1 MCCSLA
7 RSYATQI
14 DISRSGNDRPVGET
28 IEQNDPGPMPVLDG
42 SHDSVSNVDPPPAPS
57 QLERPRP
64 APELSIVVPTFN
76 ERENIPRLI
85 DQLRAALPG
94 IAWELIIVDDNSPDG
109 TSETAKRI
117 AATDSRIRCLRRV
130 GRRGLAGACLEGI
143 LASQAQY
150 VAVMDGDL
158 QHDEG
163 LLLPML
169 QLLRRDAANI
179 VVATRYADGGS
190 AEGLSSQRAW
200 GSRLATKLAHH
211 LLKLKLTDP
220 MSGFFMLRRELVEK
234 IAPKL
239 STQGFKVL
247 LDIVVTA
254 GDSLRISELPFTFR
268 RRLYGESKLDA
279 GVALEYL
286 GLLLAKATD
295 DTVSL
300 RFTLFCLVGAVG
312 IGVHFVTLSVGYH
325 LLGIEFVWAQT
336 LAMMV
341 AIASNFAINNALT
354 YRDLRL
360 RGLTFFSGLLRFYLV
375 SLAGLVSNIGVS
387 DWLFVSA
394 QKWWVAGL
402 AGAVIG
408 VVWNYV
414 VASQFVWHSR

>member
-1 MCCSLA
+1 MTA
-7 RSYATQI
+7 
-14 DISRSGNDRPVGET
+14 
-28 IEQNDPGPMPVLDG
+28 LDG
-42 SHDSVSNVDPPPAPS
+42 STHESVSNVDPRPAPP
-57 QLERPRP
+57 QLERPQP

-76 ERENIPRLI
+76 ERESIPRLI
-85 DQLRAALPG
+85 DALRSALPD

-109 TSETAKRI
+109 TSEMAKRI
-117 AATDSRIRCLRRV
+117 AAADSRIRCIRRV

-143 LASQAQY
+143 LASQAQF

-169 QLLRRDAANI
+169 QLLRHDTANM

-190 AEGLSSQRAW
+190 AAGLSSQRAW
-200 GSRLATKLAHH
+200 GSRLATELARH
-211 LLKLKLTDP
+211 LLKLELSDP

-239 STQGFKVL
+239 STQGFKIL

-268 RRLYGESKLDA
+268 QRLYGESKLDA

-286 GLLLAKATD
+286 GLLLAKATHD
-295 DTVSL
+295 RVSL
-300 RFTLFCLVGAVG
+300 RFTLFCLVGALG
-312 IGVHFVTLSVGYH
+312 IGVHFVTLSVGYD

-375 SLAGLVSNIGVS
+375 SMAGLVSNIGVS

>member
-1 MCCSLA
+1 
-7 RSYATQI
+7 
-14 DISRSGNDRPVGET
+14 
-28 IEQNDPGPMPVLDG
+28 MPVLDG
-42 SHDSVSNVDPPPAPS
+42 STRDSVSELGPQRLP

-76 ERENIPRLI
+76 ERENIPRLVETV
-85 DQLRAALPG
+85 RAALSDV
-94 IAWELIIVDDNSPDG
+94 AWELIIVDDNSPDG
-109 TSETAKRI
+109 TSETAKRVG
-117 AATDSRIRCLRRV
+117 AADARIRCIRRV

-158 QHDEG
+158 QHDEA

-169 QLLRRDAANI
+169 QLLRRETANM
-179 VVATRYADGGS
+179 VVATRYAGGGS
-190 AEGLSSQRAW
+190 AAGLSSPRAW

-211 LLKLKLTDP
+211 LLKLQLSDP
-220 MSGFFMLRRELVEK
+220 MSGFFMLRRELVEQV
-234 IAPKL
+234 APKL
-239 STQGFKVL
+239 STQGFKIL

-254 GDSLRISELPFTFR
+254 GDSLRIAELPFTFR
-268 RRLYGESKLDA
+268 QRVHGESKLDA

-295 DTVSL
+295 DRVSL
-300 RFTLFCLVGAVG
+300 RFTLFCLVGALGV
-312 IGVHFVTLSVGYH
+312 GVHFVTLSIGYD
-325 LLGIEFVWAQT
+325 LLNIEFVWAQT

-341 AIASNFAINNALT
+341 AIASNFVINNALT
-354 YRDLRL
+354 YRDRRL
-360 RGLTFFSGLLRFYLV
+360 HGLTFFSGLLRFYLV
-375 SLAGLVSNIGVS
+375 SMAGLVSNIGVS
-387 DWLFVSA
+387 DWLFVSS

-414 VASQFVWHSR
+414 VASQFVWRSR

>member
-1 MCCSLA
+1 ML
-7 RSYATQI
+7 RKI
-14 DISRSGNDRPVGET
+14 GVSRSGNDEPVGESS
-28 IEQNDPGPMPVLDG
+28 EQHDPGAMPVLDG
-42 SHDSVSNVDPPPAPS
+42 STHDSVSHVDAPPAPS

-85 DQLRAALPG
+85 DQLRTALPD

-109 TSETAKRI
+109 TSEMAKRI
-117 AATDSRIRCLRRV
+117 AAADSRIRCLRRV

-169 QLLRRDAANI
+169 QLLRRDTANMVI
-179 VVATRYADGGS
+179 ATRYADGGS
-190 AEGLSSQRAW
+190 AAALSSQRAW

-254 GDSLRISELPFTFR
+254 GDSLRITELPFTFR
-268 RRLYGESKLDA
+268 RRLHGESKLDV

-295 DTVSL
+295 DGVSL

-325 LLGIEFVWAQT
+325 LGIEFVWAQT

-360 RGLTFFSGLLRFYLV
+360 RGLTFFSGLSRFYLV

>member
-1 MCCSLA
+1 MLPKLEPPDPTNGRRGG
-7 RSYATQI
+7 RSERHI
-14 DISRSGNDRPVGET
+14 RKPH
-28 IEQNDPGPMPVLDG
+28 DPSPMPALEG
-42 SHDSVSNVDPPPAPS
+42 STHDSVSNIDPQRLPP
-57 QLERPRP
+57 QWERPRP
-64 APELSIVVPTFN
+64 APELSVVVPTFN

-85 DQLRAALPG
+85 DTLRAALPDT
-94 IAWELIIVDDNSPDG
+94 AWELIIVDDNSPDG
-109 TSETAKRI
+109 TSETAKSI
-117 AATDSRIRCLRRV
+117 AAADSRIRCIRRV

-163 LLLPML
+163 LLKPML

-190 AEGLSSQRAW
+190 AAALSSQRAF
-200 GSRLATKLAHH
+200 GSRLATKLAHR
-211 LLKLKLTDP
+211 LLKLELSDP

-234 IAPKL
+234 IAPRL
-239 STQGFKVL
+239 STQGFKIL

-254 GDSLRISELPFTFR
+254 GDSLRIAELPFKFR
-268 RRLYGESKLDA
+268 QRLYGESKLDA
-279 GVALEYL
+279 GAALEYL

-295 DTVSL
+295 NRVSL
-300 RFTLFCLVGAVG
+300 RFALFCLVGALG
-312 IGVHFVTLSVGYH
+312 IGVHFATLSLGYH
-325 LLGIEFVWAQT
+325 LFGIPFVWAQT

-341 AIASNFAINNALT
+341 AIASNFIINNALT
-354 YRDLRL
+354 YRDRRL

-375 SLAGLVSNIGVS
+375 AMAGLVSNIGVS
-387 DWLFVSA
+387 DWLFVNA

-414 VASQFVWHSR
+414 VASLLVWRSR